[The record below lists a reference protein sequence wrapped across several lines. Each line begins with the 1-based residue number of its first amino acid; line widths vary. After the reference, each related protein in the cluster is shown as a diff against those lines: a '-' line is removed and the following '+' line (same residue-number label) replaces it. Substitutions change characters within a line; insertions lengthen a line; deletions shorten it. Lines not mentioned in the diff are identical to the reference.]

1 MFTTLLA
8 TAVLGISGMTGQI
21 DAAGVQRLDRMQWE
35 GHRASGSAP
44 SIRVSP
50 SYDGAAAIAARW
62 SAFFQSLVHG
72 QEISLLDA
80 YIAPLDEVQA
90 ICGGEGVLGC
100 YGQDHLV
107 IPDQGYGGFDA
118 SSIAAHEYGHHV
130 AFNRLN
136 TPWPAIDWGT
146 KRWAT
151 YQRICPR
158 AAAGTAFPGAE
169 DANYSLN
176 PGEAFAETY
185 RALNETDRGMPITW
199 PIVDASFRPDA
210 AALEAVRRDVLDP
223 WTPRPPSVSRLRFAS
238 RARTWSRRIS
248 TPLDGS
254 LEVQVAPGSDEVTLL
269 GDQPRTVL
277 GRGSWTSS
285 GTKTIDSVVCG
296 RRAYVL
302 RVNRHTAALRFTVRL
317 SAP

>member
-8 TAVLGISGMTGQI
+8 TAVLGLSGMTGHL

-35 GHRASGSAP
+35 GYRASGSAP

-100 YGQDHLV
+100 YGQNHLV
-107 IPDQGYGGFDA
+107 IPDQGYGGIDA